1 MHINLTGRHV
11 DVSPGLRS
19 FVMQKLERV
28 ARHFDQITNM
38 HVIVSAEKQTH
49 RAEATWHVAGADM
62 FAEAS
67 HPDIRGAITV
77 LIDRI
82 DGQVR
87 KHKDKKSDHHR
98 AEVDNHALREKT
110 ARQPEESDEP
120 GESEGRMD
128 DDA

>member
-11 DVSPGLRS
+11 DISPGLKS

-28 ARHFDQITNM
+28 VRHFDQITNM
-38 HVIVSAEKQTH
+38 HVIVSAEKQSH

-67 HPDIRGAITV
+67 HPDLRGAITV

-87 KHKDKKSDHHR
+87 KHKDKKSDHDR
-98 AEVDNHALREKT
+98 TKVDNLALREK
-110 ARQPEESDEP
+110 ADRQAD
-120 GESEGRMD
+120 ESEREVE

>member
-1 MHINLTGRHV
+1 MQINLTGRHIE
-11 DVSPGLRS
+11 VSPGLRS

-28 ARHFDQITNM
+28 MRHFDQITNM
-38 HVIVSAEKQTH
+38 HVIVSAEKQSH

-67 HPDIRGAITV
+67 HPDLRGAITV

-98 AEVDNHALREKT
+98 SEVDNHAVREK
-110 ARQPEESDEP
+110 P
-120 GESEGRMD
+120 GRRSEDSEGGMD
-128 DDA
+128 DGV